1 MFSLPATSSNSPKA
15 NKEIL
20 FPLSRRR
27 AEEKDAV
34 KIMDIRFALAVC
46 NHTSLRSAD
55 HISDFIRSH
64 GKGSLAG
71 ELRCHRTKVKLFLN
85 KVVAEGLKR
94 ELKEDLGNRC
104 FSILGTLKKLFLSK
118 GIFQNL
124 ILITI
129 SMYYFESKPMTD
141 PFLRKVSYLTQSNY
155 PFLPQILLHPVHH
168 TYSHICSSF

>member
-71 ELRCHRTKVKLFLN
+71 ELRCHRTKVKLILN

-129 SMYYFESKPMTD
+129 SMYYFESKPD
-141 PFLRKVSYLTQSNY
+141 LQSHLQFFL
-155 PFLPQILLHPVHH
+155 IL
-168 TYSHICSSF
+168 